1 MNQLE
6 IQLLAD
12 AVKIGVPVFGTIAGT
27 LIGGITTYW
36 VTKLS
41 HRQDDKKELSK
52 RRFELLMQTAN
63 DVTEFEQLIGSYASA
78 VSNKVQNLEG
88 AIDFEEARLNAM
100 TKHHPLRRAR
110 MSLKVLGLKEAELN
124 LEKYLELTREVI
136 RFGPNL
142 SKDRAKE
149 LAKLIVIGPVDFYES
164 LANEVSLK

>member
-12 AVKIGVPVFGTIAGT
+12 AVKIGIPVFGTIAGT
-27 LIGGITTYW
+27 LIGGISTYW

-63 DVTEFEQLIGSYASA
+63 DVTEFEQVTVSYVSA
-78 VSNKVQNLEG
+78 VNNKVHGLIG
-88 AIDFEEARLNAM
+88 AIDYDEARLNAL
-100 TKHHPLRRAR
+100 TKNQPLRRAR

-136 RFGPNL
+136 RLGSNL

-149 LAKLIVIGPVDFYES
+149 LAKLIVIGPVDFYEA
-164 LANEVSLK
+164 LAKEVSIK